1 MIKGNAMDLYT
12 VAFANGEI
20 FSLMADN
27 QTMACLM
34 AQELAPGQQLIAC
47 HITDD
52 CEDDAE

>member
-34 AQELAPGQQLIAC
+34 AQELAPGQELIAC